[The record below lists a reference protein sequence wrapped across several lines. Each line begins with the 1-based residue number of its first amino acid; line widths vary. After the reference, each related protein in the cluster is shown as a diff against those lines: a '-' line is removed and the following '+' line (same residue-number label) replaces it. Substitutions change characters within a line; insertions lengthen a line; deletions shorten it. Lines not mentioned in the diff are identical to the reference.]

1 MPRMPTSLPGAAG
14 TERRPPTTPAR
25 DRYPDALRAGA
36 LVVVVLGHWLATL
49 PRMTD
54 GRLAGTE
61 HLLRIWDLAGLL
73 TWVVQVVP
81 LFVFVSAA
89 VSADGVER
97 RMREDGRELHWWAG
111 RALGLAR
118 PTVTYLAV
126 LAALA
131 LGVHLTGGRLLSTFD
146 RSLTVHLWFLIMLLA
161 VQALLPLSVRADRR
175 FGPWAVLGL
184 VALVALGD
192 VSRAGAAGLHDARRF
207 GAHVVEAGGGWAW
220 INLLLAWL
228 VPQQLGIA
236 WKRGRFGGAR
246 SGLAFLALGAAWLLV
261 ALRLGYPAAMVGVGL
276 AGNNM
281 LPPTLALLG
290 VMWLQV
296 GAVLLFEHPARRLL
310 EKRPLT
316 RAVALLSA
324 LGMPLYLWHKLAEPP
339 AAWLAERLRLPI
351 DAGDPGDAGFWLGR
365 LGWIALCAVV
375 VAPVLVAVVAFERRR
390 RVEVA
395 ATSSVP
401 RIFAGGFA
409 LLAGLAASLA
419 LGVVPG
425 ALYGLCGA
433 AFASWCLRAGAARD
447 GGR

>member
-1 MPRMPTSLPGAAG
+1 MRPRGTSPRPRRPAPTSSTWYPTAEPG
-14 TERRPPTTPAR
+14 R

-49 PRMTD
+49 PRMD
-54 GRLAGTE
+54 GGRLVGTE

-89 VSADGVER
+89 VSADGVAR
-97 RMREDGRELHWWAG
+97 RMREGGRELHWWAG

-118 PTVTYLAV
+118 PTLTYLAV

-131 LGVHLTGGRLLSTFD
+131 LGVHLTGGRLLAAFD

-175 FGPWAVLGL
+175 FGPWMVVAL
-184 VALVALGD
+184 VVLVALGD
-192 VSRAGAAGLHDARRF
+192 LSRAGAAGLDDARRF
-207 GAHVVEAGGGWAW
+207 GAHVVDGGGGWAW

-236 WKRGRFGGAR
+236 WKRGRFGGAPA
-246 SGLAFLALGAAWLLV
+246 GLAFLALGAAWLLA
-261 ALRLGYPAAMVGVGL
+261 ALRVGYPAAMVGVGL

-296 GAVLLFEHPARRLL
+296 GAVLLFETPARRLL
-310 EKRPLT
+310 ERRPFT

-339 AAWLAERLRLPI
+339 AAWIAERLRLPI

-365 LGWIALCAVV
+365 LGWIGLCALV

-395 ATSSVP
+395 TTDVTA
-401 RIFAGGFA
+401 RIVGGGVA
-409 LLAGLAASLA
+409 LLAGLAM
-419 LGVVPG
+419 GVVPG
-425 ALYGLCGA
+425 ALIGLGCVGA
-433 AFASWCLRAGAARD
+433 ASWLLRAPPPRLAT
-447 GGR
+447 